1 VCLRETNF
9 LCATRLTA
17 YAATHTTTLPD
28 DTGSIR
34 ARKPAEHV
42 GGTAGGGNFV
52 QGIVSI
58 VSITPRVRGRD
69 RRKKERPTTTSR
81 RSEERKIGRTEERKN
96 AQTRKPTHVAVL
108 LLVIIIIM
116 STAPAFA
123 LGCAL
128 GLYLVNSTRIALW
141 RKDDWIRHEY
151 FGDHT
156 TERAGDASLQTAA
169 ERHLFF
175 GPAIRRWAVTQ
186 WNVGVVD
193 AVAKP
198 LISHLADKG
207 W

>member
-1 VCLRETNF
+1 MSQTPNF

-17 YAATHTTTLPD
+17 SAATHTTTLPD
-28 DTGSIR
+28 DKGSIR

-81 RSEERKIGRTEERKN
+81 RSEERKNGR
-96 AQTRKPTHVAVL
+96 TRKPTHVAVL
-108 LLVIIIIM
+108 LLLLLVIIIM

-156 TERAGDASLQTAA
+156 TERAGDASLRTAA